1 MANAK
6 QLNNKKAG
14 LLKQK
19 ASIEV
24 LQATYVEKLT
34 KIDADIKEVDTQLE
48 AEVGELQRMIDEIRN
63 GATPVV
69 VETEKE
75 AEFN

>member
-19 ASIEV
+19 ASIEA
-24 LQATYVEKLT
+24 LQATYAEKLT
-34 KIDADIKEVDTQLE
+34 KLNADIAEVDALLE
-48 AEVGELQRMIDEIRN
+48 QEVGELQKMIDEIRN
-63 GATPVV
+63 GATPVI
-69 VETEKE
+69 VETKDE

>member
-19 ASIEV
+19 ASIEA

-34 KIDADIKEVDTQLE
+34 KLDADIAEVDTQLE

>member
-19 ASIEV
+19 ASIEA
-24 LQATYVEKLT
+24 LQKTYAEKLV
-34 KIDADIKEVDTQLE
+34 KIDGEIAEVDTQLE
-48 AEVGELQRMIDEIRN
+48 AEVGELQKMIDEIRN

-75 AEFN
+75 LEFN